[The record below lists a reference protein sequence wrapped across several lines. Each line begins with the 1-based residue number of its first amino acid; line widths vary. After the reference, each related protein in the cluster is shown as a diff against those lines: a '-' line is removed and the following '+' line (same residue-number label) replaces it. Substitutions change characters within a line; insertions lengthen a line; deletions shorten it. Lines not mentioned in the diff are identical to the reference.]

1 MSIVKSVTK
10 KSHPANRPEGIKDSI
25 RMRKRAQN
33 KACTT
38 SCLYGIFP
46 DDRTK
51 WHRIQG
57 TISAL
62 TWGSMPVTS
71 VFLSLFIGIILS
83 SSSDRTF
90 FPVFIFLIGAI
101 RSIR

>member
-1 MSIVKSVTK
+1 
-10 KSHPANRPEGIKDSI
+10 
-25 RMRKRAQN
+25 MRKHAQN
-33 KACTT
+33 KICTN

-57 TISAL
+57 TVSAL

-71 VFLSLFIGIILS
+71 VFLSLFFVIILS

-90 FPVFIFLIGAI
+90 FPVFIFYVVLSAVYDKAACFVKGELPFNVNE
-101 RSIR
+101 